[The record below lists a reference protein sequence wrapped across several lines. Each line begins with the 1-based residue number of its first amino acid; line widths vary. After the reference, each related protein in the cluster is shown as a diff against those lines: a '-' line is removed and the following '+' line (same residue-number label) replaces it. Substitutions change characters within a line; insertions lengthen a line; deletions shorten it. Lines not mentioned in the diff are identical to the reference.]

1 MINLIAA
8 ITYYPK
14 EDQFIIAANGDL
26 PHNSPEDIARF
37 QKLTTGG
44 TVIMGRETYDTLGQA
59 LPDRTNIV
67 LSRDPMFRLSN
78 AFVARSLE
86 EALECPAK
94 YGYSSDIWIIG
105 GGQVYREAIEKDIPD
120 RLYISEMRGHWETD
134 NTDKQIGNPLSLLL
148 IHGAGDEVV
157 TFPRIN
163 WEYYK
168 ALYIEQFEDH
178 SLKILSKTSLD
189 VL

>member
-26 PHNSPEDIARF
+26 PHSSPEDMRRF
-37 QKLTTGG
+37 KKLTAGG
-44 TVIMGRETYDTLGQA
+44 TVIMGRKTYDTLGQA

-105 GGQVYREAIEKDIPD
+105 GGQLYEEALEKDIPD
-120 RLYISEMRGHWETD
+120 RLYISEMRGHWESD
-134 NTDKQIGNPLSLLL
+134 NVGSQINSSPMLLV
-148 IHGAGDEVV
+148 IPGESDEVV

-178 SLKILSKTSLD
+178 NLKILSKTSLD

>member
-14 EDQFIIAANGDL
+14 EDQFIIAANGKL
-26 PHNSPEDIARF
+26 PHNSPEDMARF

-44 TVIMGRETYDTLGQA
+44 VVIMGRKTYDTLGQA

-67 LSRDPMFRLSN
+67 LSRKPMFHLSK
-78 AFVARSLE
+78 ARVARDLE
-86 EALECPAK
+86 EALEIAPK
-94 YGYSSDIWIIG
+94 YSSDIWIIG
-105 GGQVYREAIEKDIPD
+105 GGQVYREALDKDIPD
-120 RLYISEMRGHWETD
+120 RLYISEMKGHWED
-134 NTDKQIGNPLSLLL
+134 DPLAVNLSNTAAMFNEAPS
-148 IHGAGDEVV
+148 VV

-163 WEYYK
+163 WEHYK
-168 ALYIEQFEDH
+168 TLYIDKFEDH
-178 SLKILSKTSLD
+178 TLQILSKTSLD